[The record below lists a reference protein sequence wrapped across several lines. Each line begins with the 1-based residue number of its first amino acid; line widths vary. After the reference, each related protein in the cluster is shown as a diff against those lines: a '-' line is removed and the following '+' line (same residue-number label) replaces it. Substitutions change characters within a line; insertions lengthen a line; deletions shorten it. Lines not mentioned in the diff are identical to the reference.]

1 MNSPISIPSATY
13 RLQFHKGFTFRDA
26 RELVPYLQ
34 ELGIS
39 HVYASPFFRAPPGS
53 THGYDVS
60 DHNEFNPELGSRED
74 FESFA
79 HALQERGMG
88 LIVDFVPNHMG
99 IAESQNHWWQDVL
112 ENGPASPYARFFDVD
127 WSPRKIELTNK
138 VLLPILGDQYGRVLE
153 AGEFQLQFEEG
164 AFFLVYYKNRLPLA
178 PQSTGPILERAG
190 KRLTE
195 PSDELQSIVTAI
207 SHLPERTDLRA
218 DSLSERQRECRII
231 RERLVRLCQERP
243 EACSAIHAELKS
255 LHSPSTPEGF
265 DKLDAL
271 INEQSYRLSYWRVAA
286 EEINYRRFF
295 DINTLAA
302 IRMELPEVFDATHR
316 LLLELVADGFVT
328 GVRLDHIDGLA
339 NPAEYLAWLQA
350 RAATALGR
358 EGGKETGANGIYL
371 VVEKILGAG
380 EKLRDGWPIH
390 GTTGYEFAND
400 AVEFL
405 LDPAA
410 QKPITEAYARFI
422 GGHSDYREI
431 VYDSKR
437 LVMQVSMAS
446 EVNSLGQLLSHL
458 SESNRWYRDF
468 TVNALTTAVREV
480 IACFPVYRTY
490 LVPEHPADE
499 ADARIIL
506 RAIAGARRRNPA
518 LERTVF
524 EFLRIVLLP
533 PEENPHPV
541 DEHLRRAFVLKFQ
554 QCTGPIAAKGVED
567 TAFYIYNR
575 FVALNEVGGEPGIFG
590 TTIEAFHRKTSQRL
604 GAYPHSLLATSTHD
618 TKRSEDVRAR
628 LAALSETPREWA
640 HAARRWSSANCKHK
654 TKIEGEEA
662 PDANEEFL
670 IYQTLLGSWP
680 FGGLTDS
687 SRPAYIARIQEYMI
701 KALKE
706 AKVNTSWIEP
716 YEAWENAT
724 RDFIAK
730 ILHPAGSRRFLESF
744 EGFVERIAPWGALNA
759 LTQTVLKLTL
769 PGVPDFYQ
777 GSELW
782 DLSLVDPDNRRP
794 VDYETRRAELSKLVQ
809 SASPAELLAGWRDGR
824 IKLFVTQTL
833 LRFRRDNPELFA
845 SGDYVPVNASETFA
859 ECCVAFERRA
869 GDKTLLIVVPRLTS
883 RVGFP
888 AIGAHWQDTKLAP
901 RTTAGTWRELLTGK
915 RHPAGPALNV
925 ADLLAD
931 LPIAVLLLEP

>member
-1 MNSPISIPSATY
+1 MNSSISIPTATY

-26 RELVPYLQ
+26 RNLAPYLH

-39 HVYASPFFRAPPGS
+39 HVYASPFFNAAPGS

-60 DHNEFNPELGSRED
+60 DHNALNPELGSRED

-79 HALQERGMG
+79 NALKERGMG
-88 LIVDFVPNHMG
+88 LIADFVPNHMG
-99 IAESQNHWWQDVL
+99 IAESQNRWWEDVL

-127 WSPRKIELTNK
+127 WRPRKIELTNK

-153 AGEFQLQFEEG
+153 AGEFRLRFDEG
-164 AFFLVYYKNRLPLA
+164 AFFLDYYANHLPLA
-178 PQSTGPILERAG
+178 PQTTGPILERAG
-190 KRLTE
+190 KRMAE

-218 DSLSERQRECRII
+218 ESLSERQRESRII
-231 RERLVRLCQERP
+231 RERLVRLCQENP
-243 EACSAIHAELKS
+243 EACAAIGAELES
-255 LHSPSTPEGF
+255 LHRPSTPEGF
-265 DKLDAL
+265 DRLDAL
-271 INEQSYRLSYWRVAA
+271 INEQSYRLSYWRVAS

-316 LLLELVADGFVT
+316 LLLELIADGFVT
-328 GVRLDHIDGLA
+328 GVRIDHIDGLA
-339 NPAEYLAWLQA
+339 NPAEYLASLQA
-350 RAATALGR
+350 HAAKALGR
-358 EGGKETGANGIYL
+358 DGGIYL
-371 VVEKILGAG
+371 LVEKILGAG

-400 AVEFL
+400 AVELL
-405 LDPAA
+405 LDSEA
-410 QKPITEAYARFI
+410 QKPITETYAKFI
-422 GGHSDYREI
+422 RGHSDYREI
-431 VYDSKR
+431 VYRSKR

-446 EVNSLGQLLSHL
+446 EVNSLGQLLNHL

-480 IACFPVYRTY
+480 IACFPIYRSY
-490 LVPEHPADE
+490 LVPGQPPDE
-499 ADARIIL
+499 ADTRIIL

-524 EFLRIVLLP
+524 EFLRYVLLP
-533 PEENPHPV
+533 PAENPHPV
-541 DEHLRRAFVLKFQ
+541 DEHLRRTFVLKFQ

-575 FVALNEVGGEPGIFG
+575 FVALNEVGGEPGNFG
-590 TTIEAFHRKTSQRL
+590 TTIEAFHRKSAYRL
-604 GAYPHSLLATSTHD
+604 ATYPHSLLATSTHD

-628 LAALSETPREWA
+628 LAALSEIPKEWA
-640 HAARRWSSANCKHK
+640 PAARRWQSANRRHK
-654 TKIEGEEA
+654 GKIEGEEA
-662 PDANEEFL
+662 PDANEEYL

-680 FGGLTDS
+680 LAALDDAT
-687 SRPAYIARIQEYMI
+687 RPAYVTRIQDYMM

-716 YEAWENAT
+716 NEAWESAT
-724 RDFIAK
+724 REFVAK
-730 ILHPAGSRRFLESF
+730 ILDPAKSGRFLISF
-744 EGFVERIAPWGALNA
+744 EGFAEKISQWGAINS
-759 LTQTVLKLTL
+759 LTQTALKLTL

-794 VDYETRRAELSKLVQ
+794 VDFEARRADLSNLTQ
-809 SASPAELLAGWRDGR
+809 STPPAQLLDQWRDGR
-824 IKLFVTQTL
+824 IKLFAIQTL
-833 LRFRRDNPELFA
+833 TRFRRDNPALFA
-845 SGDYVPVNASETFA
+845 EGDYIPVIGSGTFA
-859 ECCVAFERRA
+859 DCCVAFERRH
-869 GDKTLLIVVPRLTS
+869 GRQTLLVLTPRLTS

-888 AIGAHWQDTKLAP
+888 PLGHLWQDTKLAP
-901 RTTAGTWRELLTGK
+901 RTTAGNWRDLFTGK
-915 RHPAGPALNV
+915 VHAASAALHA
-925 ADLLAD
+925 ADILSD
-931 LPIAVLLLEP
+931 LPIAALLLDE